1 MTEINHQPCPH
12 TSCGSRDAFSWNT
25 EKLCGFCYSCGQP
38 YPMKRM
44 DVFDWANE
52 RYSLKRATTTT
63 DSKWDEDEEDEP
75 YMTKTNL
82 KVVDDGDD
90 TGYYM
95 PLRGILKGTM
105 EFFGVKT
112 YDRDG
117 EPNNHTYPYP
127 NGLNKTRIFPKS
139 FHVDNGF
146 RGDMLFGMD
155 KFPAGSAQAV
165 TITEGECFPET
176 AEVLTPSG
184 WKALK
189 DLYDTDNVM
198 QIEQDGVGRWVKPK
212 VIIDKTYTGDLIEY
226 SSGSFYSLT
235 TPDHNIVRNHP
246 KSGYVKYPAK
256 QNSYFTVPRTADLQG
271 WCGYSLEELQV
282 WIMLSADFTFRKAG
296 DIYGAFKKVRKVE
309 RAKQLLI
316 KMGVRFSCN
325 KVSNGYYSIFIHR
338 GHNLS
343 FAQKDLPWSM
353 VWSANK
359 KQLLEELI
367 FWDGNYVKGK
377 NQAEFSTNRK
387 HNADVAQALSHSC
400 GYVSSII
407 HRTNTHGSWMKV
419 SILFNKTSSSTQKG
433 YKSVPFSGRVMCVQV
448 DSGMILVRQGGS
460 ISISGNC
467 DAMSAFQMLGSKYPT
482 VSLPS
487 ATPSKKLLE
496 NCKDWLGSFEK
507 IYLSLDADDKAD
519 KFALALMNLFP
530 GRVYRVPHDKYK
542 DANEFLQDGKSQLYK
557 HCWYNAKL
565 FTPDNIYSTEE
576 RFLELLHDTPE
587 HSYVPTGI
595 ADLDEKIL
603 GLMRG
608 HFTVIKGPTGIGKS
622 ELMRYLE
629 SNFILNYPKVRFATW
644 HLEETKLRSLL
655 GVVSYYL
662 KDNLTRKDLIEQK
675 GRMADV
681 EQAIKEITTNTG
693 YMQFHLREEDGA
705 EALIDQIRVLT
716 QVYGCEFVLLEPIQD
731 VVTVGS
737 DESKEAALAELA
749 VRLSKLSADL
759 NVGIITIAHT
769 NEAGDVKYCKMI
781 GQRAS
786 VIIDISRDKES
797 DNLIDRNTTKLV
809 IKKNRPTG
817 LEGSAGE
824 LAFDPET
831 FTLRE
836 KTDTW

>member
-1 MTEINHQPCPH
+1 MTDIIHQPCPH
-12 TSCGSRDAFSWNT
+12 TSCGSRDAFSWNI
-25 EKLCGFCYSCGQP
+25 EKLCGFCHSCGQS

-52 RYSLKRATTTT
+52 RYSLKRDTTTTT

-165 TITEGECFPET
+165 TICEGE
-176 AEVLTPSG
+176 L
-184 WKALK
+184 
-189 DLYDTDNVM
+189 
-198 QIEQDGVGRWVKPK
+198 
-212 VIIDKTYTGDLIEY
+212 
-226 SSGSFYSLT
+226 
-235 TPDHNIVRNHP
+235 
-246 KSGYVKYPAK
+246 
-256 QNSYFTVPRTADLQG
+256 
-271 WCGYSLEELQV
+271 
-282 WIMLSADFTFRKAG
+282 
-296 DIYGAFKKVRKVE
+296 
-309 RAKQLLI
+309 
-316 KMGVRFSCN
+316 
-325 KVSNGYYSIFIHR
+325 
-338 GHNLS
+338 
-343 FAQKDLPWSM
+343 
-353 VWSANK
+353 
-359 KQLLEELI
+359 
-367 FWDGNYVKGK
+367 
-377 NQAEFSTNRK
+377 
-387 HNADVAQALSHSC
+387 
-400 GYVSSII
+400 
-407 HRTNTHGSWMKV
+407 
-419 SILFNKTSSSTQKG
+419 
-433 YKSVPFSGRVMCVQV
+433 
-448 DSGMILVRQGGS
+448 DS
-460 ISISGNC
+460 
-467 DAMSAFQMLGSKYPT
+467 MSAFQMLGSKYPV

-608 HFTVIKGPTGIGKS
+608 HLTVIKGPTGIGKS

-629 SNFILNYPKVRFATW
+629 ANFIVNHPKVRFATW

-675 GRMADV
+675 GRMPDV
-681 EQAIKEITTNTG
+681 EQAIKAITTNTG

-716 QVYGCEFVLLEPIQD
+716 QVYGCEFVMFEPIQD
-731 VVTVGS
+731 VITVGS

-749 VRLSKLSADL
+749 VRLSKLAADL

>member
-127 NGLNKTRIFPKS
+127 NGLNKTRIFPKT

-165 TITEGECFPET
+165 TICEGE
-176 AEVLTPSG
+176 L
-184 WKALK
+184 
-189 DLYDTDNVM
+189 
-198 QIEQDGVGRWVKPK
+198 
-212 VIIDKTYTGDLIEY
+212 
-226 SSGSFYSLT
+226 
-235 TPDHNIVRNHP
+235 
-246 KSGYVKYPAK
+246 
-256 QNSYFTVPRTADLQG
+256 
-271 WCGYSLEELQV
+271 
-282 WIMLSADFTFRKAG
+282 
-296 DIYGAFKKVRKVE
+296 
-309 RAKQLLI
+309 
-316 KMGVRFSCN
+316 
-325 KVSNGYYSIFIHR
+325 
-338 GHNLS
+338 
-343 FAQKDLPWSM
+343 
-353 VWSANK
+353 
-359 KQLLEELI
+359 
-367 FWDGNYVKGK
+367 
-377 NQAEFSTNRK
+377 
-387 HNADVAQALSHSC
+387 
-400 GYVSSII
+400 
-407 HRTNTHGSWMKV
+407 
-419 SILFNKTSSSTQKG
+419 
-433 YKSVPFSGRVMCVQV
+433 
-448 DSGMILVRQGGS
+448 DS
-460 ISISGNC
+460 
-467 DAMSAFQMLGSKYPT
+467 MSAFQMLGSKYPT